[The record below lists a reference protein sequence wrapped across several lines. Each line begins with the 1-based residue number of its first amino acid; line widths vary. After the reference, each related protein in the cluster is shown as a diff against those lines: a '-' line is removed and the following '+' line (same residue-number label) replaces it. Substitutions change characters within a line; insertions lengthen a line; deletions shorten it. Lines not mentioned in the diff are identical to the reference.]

1 MLVMRTTE
9 NPADPVGELVS
20 AQQTVGLDH
29 FALGVNPFGLYSV
42 QPPALLGQQAA
53 YDPHSSFAAAL
64 FDLAVMFSEP
74 APDLLGDVPAC
85 VVPDEKQDLLANSF
99 ELFAAPRKKLSRYGT
114 DGPAIHEPQRRLR
127 EFRHIEPVTGDGF
140 RFGVVFSDRLLDE
153 VLGLSF
159 LGPATQ
165 SGQGNPTP
173 PAFVLETGGPPR
185 IGLGHRHQSVAS
197 PFFLSYKGSG
207 EVIHRL
213 ALCQRTPRRRAKV
226 ARMVSPKTRFR
237 VSPSSKATS
246 VAIASV
252 QRLESR
258 PNSLGERCSSPL
270 KASALWWSK
279 KASRVRLGREE
290 PGMRASRPLSLKSW
304 IASRTVCWPH
314 PRFLAICG
322 TCSPL
327 LELARSICER
337 RRAKE
342 SLERN
347 PASSRSRSSFESVR
361 TKIGGFMAT
370 TVTHNLKPVLKM
382 H

>member
-29 FALGVNPFGLYSV
+29 APLAVNPFGLYSV
-42 QPPALLGQQAA
+42 QPRAPRGQIAA

-64 FDLAVMFSEP
+64 FDSAVMFSEP

-213 ALCQRTPRRRAKV
+213 ALCQRTPRRRARV
-226 ARMVSPKTRFR
+226 VRIVSPETRFR
-237 VSPSSKATS
+237 VSPSSKLAS
-246 VAIASV
+246 AAIPKV
-252 QRLESR
+252 HRLVSY
-258 PNSLGERCSSPL
+258 PNSLGERWSICL
-270 KASALWWSK
+270 RASALSSS
-279 KASRVRLGREE
+279 KASRVLLGREDLAT
-290 PGMRASRPLSLKSW
+290 RASRPLSLKSW
-304 IASRTVCWPH
+304 MASRTVCCPQ
-314 PRFLAICG
+314 PRFSAICG

-327 LELARSICER
+327 ELARSIWER
-337 RRAKE
+337 RMVKV
-342 SLERN
+342 SLERSL
-347 PASSRSRSSFESVR
+347 AWRASRSPSENER
-361 TKIGGFMAT
+361 TKIGVFIAL
-370 TVTHNLKPVLKM
+370 TVTHNTKPILKM

>member
-29 FALGVNPFGLYSV
+29 FALAVNPFGLYSV
-42 QPPALLGQQAA
+42 QPRALLGQQAA

-64 FDLAVMFSEP
+64 FDLLAVMFSEEP
-74 APDLLGDVPAC
+74 APELLGDVPAC
-85 VVPDEKQDLLANSF
+85 VVPDENQDLLANSF

-114 DGPAIHEPQRRLR
+114 DGPAIHEPQPRLR
-127 EFRHIEPVTGDGF
+127 EFRHIEPVTADGF
-140 RFGVVFSDRLLDE
+140 RFGVVFGDRLLDE
-153 VLGLSF
+153 VLGLPF

-185 IGLGHRHQSVAS
+185 IGLSHRHPATAISRS
-197 PFFLSYKGSG
+197 RRLFFFRTRDPYKGSG

-226 ARMVSPKTRFR
+226 ARMVSPETRFR

-246 VAIASV
+246 AAIASV

-279 KASRVRLGREE
+279 ASWWVRLGREE
-290 PGMRASRPLSLKSW
+290 PGVRASRPLSLKSW

-322 TCSPL
+322 TSSPPRTRQKHL
-327 LELARSICER
+327 RTAQGER
-337 RRAKE
+337 VFGAQ
-342 SLERN
+342 
-347 PASSRSRSSFESVR
+347 P
-361 TKIGGFMAT
+361 GF
-370 TVTHNLKPVLKM
+370 KPLGLFL
-382 H
+382 